1 MATDVTNFG
10 SLDVVDHDGA
20 TYGLKLAGTLV
31 TATAAELN
39 IMDTVTVTAAEL
51 NYLDIATL
59 GTGAASKAVVLD
71 ASGDYTYPATATIVY
86 PASSSLTLA
95 ASSTFSLFGT
105 SVTATGAELNYL
117 DITTLGTGAA
127 SKAVVLDANGDY
139 LWPSTGE
146 LDFGTASNALIH
158 GSGASGSNR
167 ALLQRAEQE
176 QAGAMPVQ
184 QFAEMVGGAGA
195 NAAIA
200 PVNGAGSA

>member
-31 TATAAELN
+31 TDTAAELN

-59 GTGAASKAVVLD
+59 GTGAASK
-71 ASGDYTYPATATIVY
+71 
-86 PASSSLTLA
+86 
-95 ASSTFSLFGT
+95 
-105 SVTATGAELNYL
+105 
-117 DITTLGTGAA
+117 
-127 SKAVVLDANGDY
+127 
-139 LWPSTGE
+139 
-146 LDFGTASNALIH
+146 
-158 GSGASGSNR
+158 
-167 ALLQRAEQE
+167 AEQE

>member
-51 NYLDIATL
+51 NYLDIA
-59 GTGAASKAVVLD
+59 
-71 ASGDYTYPATATIVY
+71 
-86 PASSSLTLA
+86 
-95 ASSTFSLFGT
+95 
-105 SVTATGAELNYL
+105 
-117 DITTLGTGAA
+117 
-127 SKAVVLDANGDY
+127 
-139 LWPSTGE
+139 
-146 LDFGTASNALIH
+146 
-158 GSGASGSNR
+158 
-167 ALLQRAEQE
+167 LLQRAEQE